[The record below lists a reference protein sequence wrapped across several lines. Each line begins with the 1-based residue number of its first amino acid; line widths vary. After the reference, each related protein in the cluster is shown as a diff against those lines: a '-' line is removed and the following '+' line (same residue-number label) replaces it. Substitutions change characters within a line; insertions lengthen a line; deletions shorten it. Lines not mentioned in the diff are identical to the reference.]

1 MADKFDWLIRGG
13 EMVSGDAIRRA
24 DVAIKDGRI
33 AAIETTIDP
42 AGAAEVVDADGLL
55 VFPGLFDSHNHAY
68 YDDNIE
74 EYSLSAARGGIT
86 SLVCFAGRQAGE
98 TGSDAAVDVARD
110 FIDLGERTS
119 HLDFGVQA
127 ILSSADEP
135 ATTVSALTELGI
147 AGFKVFMAFPGFRMV
162 DDDYILALM
171 EQIAEVDGICMVH
184 CENGRAI
191 VHIER
196 RMLEN
201 GETSASAY
209 PRSRPAELE
218 TEAVFRAL
226 TLADLAGCACYIVHL
241 TAGRS
246 LDVACDFRRH
256 GRAPVYLETCPHY
269 LVFDAED
276 QVRMSP
282 LAKISPPMRTRAD
295 SERLWDGVAAGDIDI
310 LASDCSGQRRAKKDA
325 AGDDVFKAPFGI
337 PGVEHLFP
345 VVYDDAVRRGVAL
358 TALARVFSER
368 PAEIFGFPSKGR
380 LAVGKDADLV
390 VLDPNLSWRV
400 DGTDQLGN
408 SDYSIYEGRELLGK
422 AVFSL
427 QRGNVVLRDGEVE
440 AEVGAGSFLP
450 RQTAKV
456 PA

>member
-1 MADKFDWLIRGG
+1 MAETYDWLIRGG
-13 EMVSGDAIRRA
+13 AVVSGDAIVEA
-24 DVAIKDGRI
+24 DVATKDGRI
-33 AAIETTIDP
+33 AAIGPAID
-42 AGAAEVVDADGLL
+42 GTAAEVVDADGLL

-68 YDDNIE
+68 YDDDIE
-74 EYSLSAARGGIT
+74 EYSLSAARGGLT
-86 SLVCFAGRQAGE
+86 SLVCFAGRQAGDA
-98 TGSDAAVDVARD
+98 GSTAAVDVARD
-110 FIDLGERTS
+110 FIELGERTS
-119 HLDFGVQA
+119 HLDFGVQS

-135 ATTVSALTELGI
+135 RTTVSALTELGV

-171 EQIAEVDGICMVH
+171 EQIAAVDGICMVH

-196 RMLEN
+196 RLLEN
-201 GETSASAY
+201 GDTSAASY

-226 TLADLAGCACYIVHL
+226 TLAGLAGSACYIVHL

-246 LDVACDFRRH
+246 LDVARDFRSR
-256 GRAPVYLETCPHY
+256 GGAPVYLETCPHY
-269 LVFDAED
+269 LVFDADD

-295 SERLWDGVAAGDIDI
+295 QESLWQGIASGDIDVV
-310 LASDCSGQRRAKKDA
+310 ASDCSGQRREKKDA

-345 VVYDDAVRRGVAL
+345 VVFDDAVRRGVPL
-358 TALARVFSER
+358 TALARSFSER
-368 PAEIFGFPSKGR
+368 PAEIFGLPSKGR

-390 VLDPNLSWRV
+390 VFDPNARWTV

-408 SDYSIYEGRELLGK
+408 SDYSIYEGRELRGK

-427 QRGNVVLRDGEVE
+427 QRGNVVLRDGRVE
-440 AEVGAGSFLP
+440 AAAGAGSFLA
-450 RQTAKV
+450 RV
-456 PA
+456 PARVMA

>member
-1 MADKFDWLIRGG
+1 MAETYDWLIRGG
-13 EMVSGDAIRRA
+13 DIVSGDAVTRA
-24 DVAIKDGRI
+24 DIAIKDGRI
-33 AAIETTIDP
+33 AAVAP
-42 AGAAEVVDADGLL
+42 ALDGTAVEVVDACGHL

-68 YDDNIE
+68 YDDDIE
-74 EYSLSAARGGIT
+74 EYSLSAARGGLT
-86 SLVCFAGRQAGE
+86 SLVCFAGRQAGDS
-98 TGSDAAVDVARD
+98 GSAAAVDVARD

-119 HLDFGVQA
+119 HLDFGVQS

-135 ATTVSALTELGI
+135 ASTVASLTEMGV

-171 EQIAEVDGICMVH
+171 EQIAGVDGICMVH

-201 GETSASAY
+201 GETSASFY

-246 LDVACDFRRH
+246 LEVAREFRRR
-256 GRAPVYLETCPHY
+256 GSSPVYVETCPHY
-269 LVFDAED
+269 LVFDADD

-295 SERLWDGVAAGDIDI
+295 QESLWEGVSAGDIDVV
-310 LASDCSGQRRAKKDA
+310 ASDCSGQRRAKKNE

-345 VVYDDAVRRGVAL
+345 VVFDEAVRRGVPL
-358 TALARVFSER
+358 TALARAFSER
-368 PAEIFGFPSKGR
+368 PAEIFGLPSKGR
-380 LAVGKDADLV
+380 IEVGKDGDV
-390 VLDPNLSWRV
+390 VVFDPNTRWTV
-400 DGTDQLGN
+400 DGADQLGN
-408 SDYSIYEGRELLGK
+408 SDYSIYEGRELVGK

-427 QRGNVVLRDGEVE
+427 QRGNVVLRNGEVE
-440 AEVGAGSFLP
+440 AAAGAGSFL
-450 RQTAKV
+450 RRL
-456 PA
+456 PAEVVA

>member
-1 MADKFDWLIRGG
+1 MADTYDWLIRGG
-13 EMVSGDAIRRA
+13 EIVSGDAITKT
-24 DVAIKDGRI
+24 DVAIENGRI
-33 AAIETTIDP
+33 AAIGASID
-42 AGAAEVVDADGLL
+42 GTAAEVVDANGLL

-68 YDDNIE
+68 YDDDIE
-74 EYSLSAARGGIT
+74 EYSLSAARGGLT
-86 SLVCFAGRQAGE
+86 NLVCFAGRQAGDA
-98 TGSDAAVDVARD
+98 GSTAAVDVTRD

-119 HLDFGVQA
+119 HLDFGVQS

-135 ATTVSALTELGI
+135 ATTVSALTEIGV

-171 EQIAEVDGICMVH
+171 EQIAGVDGICMVH

-196 RMLEN
+196 RMVEN
-201 GETSASAY
+201 GETSAASY

-226 TLADLAGCACYIVHL
+226 TLAELAGCACYIVHL

-246 LDVACDFRRH
+246 LDVARDFRSR
-256 GRAPVYLETCPHY
+256 GGAPVYIETCPHY
-269 LVFDAED
+269 LVFDADD

-295 SERLWDGVAAGDIDI
+295 QETLWQGVSLGDIDVV
-310 LASDCSGQRRAKKDA
+310 ASDCSGQRREKKDA
-325 AGDDVFKAPFGI
+325 AGADVFKAPFGI

-345 VVYDDAVRRGVAL
+345 VVFDDAVRRGVPL
-358 TALARVFSER
+358 TRLARAFSER
-368 PAEIFGFPSKGR
+368 PAEIFGLPSKGR
-380 LAVGKDADLV
+380 LAVGKDADV
-390 VLDPNLSWRV
+390 VVFDPNVRWTV

-408 SDYSIYEGRELLGK
+408 SDYSIYEGREICGK

-427 QRGNVVLRDGEVE
+427 QRGNVVLRDGRVE
-440 AEVGAGSFLP
+440 AAAGAGSFLP
-450 RQTAKV
+450 RVSAK
-456 PA
+456 AKA

>member
-1 MADKFDWLIRGG
+1 MADTYDWLIRGG
-13 EMVSGDAIRRA
+13 EIVSADAIAKA
-24 DVAIKDGRI
+24 DIAITDGRI
-33 AAIETTIDP
+33 AAI
-42 AGAAEVVDADGLL
+42 GAAIDGTAAEIVDARGHL

-68 YDDNIE
+68 YDDDIE
-74 EYSLSAARGGIT
+74 EYSLSAARGGLT
-86 SLVCFAGRQAGE
+86 SLVCFAGRQAGD
-98 TGSDAAVDVARD
+98 TGSAAAVDVARD

-119 HLDFGVQA
+119 HLDFGVQS

-135 ATTVSALTELGI
+135 VATVSTLTEMGV

-171 EQIAEVDGICMVH
+171 EQIALADGICMVH

-201 GETSASAY
+201 GETSASSY

-226 TLADLAGCACYIVHL
+226 TLADVAGCACYIVHL

-246 LDVACDFRRH
+246 LEVARDFRRL

-269 LVFDAED
+269 LVYDADD

-282 LAKISPPMRTRAD
+282 LAKISPPMRTRGD
-295 SERLWDGVAAGDIDI
+295 QESLWAGVASGDIDVV
-310 LASDCSGQRRAKKDA
+310 ASDCSGQRRAKKDA

-337 PGVEHLFP
+337 PGVEHLFS
-345 VVYDDAVRRGVAL
+345 VVFDDAVRRGVPL
-358 TALARVFSER
+358 TALARAFSER
-368 PAEIFGFPSKGR
+368 PAEIFGLPSKGR

-390 VLDPNLSWRV
+390 VFDPNARWTV

-440 AEVGAGSFLP
+440 AAAGAGSFLP
-450 RQTAKV
+450 RSPAKV
-456 PA
+456 AA